1 MLTDMMMKPL
11 GSTYAFSPE
20 LGPQERL
27 LLPFPVLPSF
37 DSLNHD
43 SFASSRG
50 EIPIPLNIG
59 NSMAEKKVNS
69 ARKMRMLCLRMAFRI
84 DTVLEELLLPVRNN
98 LTIQSFISLQGDIL
112 RLRTLFEAYG
122 RILAIQE
129 GGPAGGAKSGHLQ

>member
-1 MLTDMMMKPL
+1 
-11 GSTYAFSPE
+11 
-20 LGPQERL
+20 
-27 LLPFPVLPSF
+27 
-37 DSLNHD
+37 
-43 SFASSRG
+43 
-50 EIPIPLNIG
+50 
-59 NSMAEKKVNS
+59 MAEKKVNS